1 MGIDRSAG
9 MGIDRSAGVSPAWE
23 LIVAPASRRHGSC
36 SQTSSAEYCGLF
48 LKHPRRSTI
57 LCNESGPLAQLVEH
71 RTFNV
76 GVNVPRSSCHTAHFA
91 HGYADSS

>member
-71 RTFNV
+71 RTFKV
-76 GVNVPRSSCHTAHFA
+76 GVSALESSHCTANIA
-91 HGYADSS
+91 HGYGDSS